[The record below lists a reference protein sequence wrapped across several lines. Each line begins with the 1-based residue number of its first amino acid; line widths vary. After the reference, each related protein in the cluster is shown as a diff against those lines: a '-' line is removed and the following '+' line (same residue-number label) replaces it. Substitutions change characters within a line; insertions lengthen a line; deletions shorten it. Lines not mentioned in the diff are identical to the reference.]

1 MSTRRARFNNDEY
14 QATHS
19 RISCRRATTLPQ
31 MSSELQ
37 EKQRTLEIQER
48 LKAISPYLQALL
60 EAHDGNDW
68 LQAAVRRQE
77 ERRAKQVGPVSMQDP
92 RYLASLIGWDP
103 VAGAPF
109 ADSDR
114 GDARKLSGIFIALA
128 HSNRKWWPGSDRR
141 AERIVERLLARAHN
155 ERLRAGDAHRTEIA
169 DRRELPGVRVYRE
182 RAGRRSTHETSAA
195 DTSRPS
201 GAPRDS
207 ASPAK
212 PAPTTGRPSTSS
224 AQEAHEQARVAQE
237 AHEQARAELTRESE
251 LYREVGDRAGEIAAR
266 RELAGIY
273 LGDLEEGSYEQA
285 RAELTRV
292 LELRRELGDRAGEAE
307 TRHQLANIDL
317 ERRAHRERA
326 GRRSAHETS
335 AADTSRPSG
344 ASRDSASPAKPAPTT
359 GRPSTSSAQETRVA
373 ASASRRDGRL
383 RRIATITVVVVAL
396 ILLVPAGLYL
406 ALRND
411 PREKRAREALAV
423 GVLAQTRDVGRVD
436 LNESESARV
445 LDKTGEIELDL
456 HEDGGAL
463 RSDLACVESKAWRL
477 TEQETIEVCVLV
489 EPASGRMLGSF
500 ERMQSKPLVGAN
512 CKGQAVADEVRC
524 RGR

>member
-1 MSTRRARFNNDEY
+1 
-14 QATHS
+14 
-19 RISCRRATTLPQ
+19 

-48 LKAISPYLQALL
+48 LKAMSPYLQALL

-68 LQAAVRRQE
+68 LQAAVRREE

-114 GDARKLSGIFIALA
+114 GDARKLSGIFIDLA

-169 DRRELPGVRVYRE
+169 DRRELPGVRVYR
-182 RAGRRSTHETSAA
+182 
-195 DTSRPS
+195 D
-201 GAPRDS
+201 
-207 ASPAK
+207 
-212 PAPTTGRPSTSS
+212 
-224 AQEAHEQARVAQE
+224 
-237 AHEQARAELTRESE
+237 
-251 LYREVGDRAGEIAAR
+251 
-266 RELAGIY
+266 
-273 LGDLEEGSYEQA
+273 
-285 RAELTRV
+285 
-292 LELRRELGDRAGEAE
+292 
-307 TRHQLANIDL
+307 
-317 ERRAHRERA
+317 RA

-335 AADTSRPSG
+335 AADTGRPSG
-344 ASRDSASPAKPAPTT
+344 APRDSASPAKPAPTT

-463 RSDLACVESKAWRL
+463 RSDLACVESRAWRL

-489 EPASGRMLGSF
+489 EPDSGRMLGSF
-500 ERMQSKPLVGAN
+500 ERMQSEPMVGVD

-524 RGR
+524 RER

>member
-68 LQAAVRRQE
+68 LQAAVRREE

-114 GDARKLSGIFIALA
+114 GDARKLSGIFIDLA

-224 AQEAHEQARVAQE
+224 AQE
-237 AHEQARAELTRESE
+237 
-251 LYREVGDRAGEIAAR
+251 
-266 RELAGIY
+266 
-273 LGDLEEGSYEQA
+273 
-285 RAELTRV
+285 
-292 LELRRELGDRAGEAE
+292 
-307 TRHQLANIDL
+307 
-317 ERRAHRERA
+317 
-326 GRRSAHETS
+326 
-335 AADTSRPSG
+335 
-344 ASRDSASPAKPAPTT
+344 
-359 GRPSTSSAQETRVA
+359 TRVA
-373 ASASRRDGRL
+373 ASASRREGRL

-489 EPASGRMLGSF
+489 EPDSGRMLGSF

>member
-60 EAHDGNDW
+60 EAQDGNDW

-114 GDARKLSGIFIALA
+114 GDARKLSGIFIDLA

-201 GAPRDS
+201 GAP
-207 ASPAK
+207 
-212 PAPTTGRPSTSS
+212 
-224 AQEAHEQARVAQE
+224 
-237 AHEQARAELTRESE
+237 
-251 LYREVGDRAGEIAAR
+251 
-266 RELAGIY
+266 
-273 LGDLEEGSYEQA
+273 
-285 RAELTRV
+285 
-292 LELRRELGDRAGEAE
+292 
-307 TRHQLANIDL
+307 
-317 ERRAHRERA
+317 
-326 GRRSAHETS
+326 
-335 AADTSRPSG
+335 
-344 ASRDSASPAKPAPTT
+344 RDSASPAKPAPTT

-489 EPASGRMLGSF
+489 EPDSGRMLGSF